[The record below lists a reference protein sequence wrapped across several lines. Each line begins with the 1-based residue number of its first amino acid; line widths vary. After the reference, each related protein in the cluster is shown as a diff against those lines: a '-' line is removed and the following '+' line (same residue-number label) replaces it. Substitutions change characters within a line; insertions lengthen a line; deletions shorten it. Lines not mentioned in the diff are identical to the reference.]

1 MWWQG
6 IALLLLL
13 VVCSSAF
20 RLDCPCSYNEDR
32 AEVTC
37 DEAGQVSLP
46 FQLPNCLAADVLP
59 EKVRIIFLS
68 VVKQNI

>member
-1 MWWQG
+1 MWWQD

-13 VVCSSAF
+13 VLDSSAF
-20 RLDCPCSYNEDR
+20 RLDCPCSYKEDK

-46 FQLPNCLAADVLP
+46 FQLPDCIAADVLP
-59 EKVRIIFLS
+59 EKVRIIILS
-68 VVKQNI
+68 IKQNI